1 MVEKVLLYVQ
11 NYKYWHTQ
19 IPYWSYL
26 KREIEYN
33 IRNGNKPFFNWRT
46 ETLKNSFFS
55 YTIETW
61 SGSDLIII
69 NSKLSEFFKWKLL
82 AFIRPVQR

>member
-1 MVEKVLLYVQ
+1 MKHLNAADGWKGSLICT
-11 NYKYWHTQ
+11 K

-61 SGSDLIII
+61 SCSDLTII
-69 NSKLSEFFKWKLL
+69 NSKLSEFSKWKLL